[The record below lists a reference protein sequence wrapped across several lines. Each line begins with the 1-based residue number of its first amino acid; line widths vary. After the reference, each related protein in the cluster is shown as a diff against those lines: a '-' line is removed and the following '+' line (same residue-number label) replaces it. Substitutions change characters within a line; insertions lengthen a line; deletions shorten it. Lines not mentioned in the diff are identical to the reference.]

1 MVTVTDTTG
10 ETTTYRS
17 DERGSARGSAAR
29 GDAWAGHPV
38 ATVALRATAAV
49 GPLLAAVAV
58 VLGARALFPVPA
70 DLAGRAVWALV
81 VGATATA
88 TVFLV
93 AALLRR
99 VLPLAALLRLSLAF
113 PDHAPSRLRIARRTA
128 TLQQAQARVAAALV
142 VDDTALDTADTT
154 TAIRHC
160 LELVASLAHHDRI
173 TRGHCERVR
182 AYCNLIGEELGL
194 GRDDLQRL
202 QWAGL
207 LHDVGKVGVPTAVLN
222 KRGRLTPYEWE
233 QIKQH
238 PAIGARLTRSLEP
251 WLGEWVRGV
260 GEHHER
266 WDGDGYPK
274 GLRGTEISLAARIIA
289 VADAFDV
296 MTAARSYKDPLPA
309 EAARAELVRCAGT
322 QFDDAVVRA
331 FVAVSIGKLRRVM
344 GPSAALAQI
353 PVIGSVLLAP
363 THRRGRSPRV
373 GRAGDRRAH
382 GFGGDRRGRALA
394 RGDRRDRRGHTDE
407 HRGRRGPE
415 RRRRRPTASPPRRP
429 APRAPRSIRKRPPRT
444 PRRRRRHPT
453 TITPPTTIAGPGP
466 IPTTT
471 LPPGLLAPVVDPVN
485 EDVVDP
491 VVDVVDGL
499 VARTR
504 GRRHRRRHPLPP
516 RSSSAAAE
524 PRSPRPGTVRAVA
537 ERTDWNP
544 ILRAEFAK
552 PYWPDLQRFVAD
564 ERARHPVYPAHDEVF
579 AALHLTPYEDVK
591 VLILGQDPY
600 HGAGQA
606 HGLCFSV
613 RPGVPAP
620 PSLQNILKELHTDLG
635 IEPPDHGCLEAWAS
649 QGVLL
654 LNATLTVRAR
664 QAASHQGK
672 GWETFTDEVIRA
684 VNAKPERVVFILWG
698 ASARKKKALIDTSRH
713 VIIESAHPS
722 PLSAHNGFFGSRP
735 FSRANEA
742 LVAAGRDPVDWR
754 LPPR

>member
-49 GPLLAAVAV
+49 GPLIAAVAV

-70 DLAGRAVWALV
+70 DLARRAVWALV

-142 VDDTALDTADTT
+142 VDDTTLDTADTT
-154 TAIRHC
+154 TAIRRC

-363 THRRGRSPRV
+363 TIGAAAPLASAALAIGGLTGSAVIAEDAPLPVATAEIAVGTPTSTEGAEDPSGPSTTDGVTAGAARHHRRRGRSASAHHGHHDAAEHPTHHASHPAADHHRRSRTHPDDHAAA
-373 GRAGDRRAH
+373 GTARA
-382 GFGGDRRGRALA
+382 RGRS
-394 RGDRRDRRGHTDE
+394 GQ
-407 HRGRRGPE
+407 RGRRRSG
-415 RRRRRPTASPPRRP
+415 RRRR
-429 APRAPRSIRKRPPRT
+429 
-444 PRRRRRHPT
+444 
-453 TITPPTTIAGPGP
+453 GWVG
-466 IPTTT
+466 
-471 LPPGLLAPVVDPVN
+471 
-485 EDVVDP
+485 
-491 VVDVVDGL
+491 
-499 VARTR
+499 ARTR

-516 RSSSAAAE
+516 RH
-524 PRSPRPGTVRAVA
+524 PRLPLSRGPRGRVR
-537 ERTDWNP
+537 
-544 ILRAEFAK
+544 
-552 PYWPDLQRFVAD
+552 
-564 ERARHPVYPAHDEVF
+564 
-579 AALHLTPYEDVK
+579 
-591 VLILGQDPY
+591 
-600 HGAGQA
+600 
-606 HGLCFSV
+606 
-613 RPGVPAP
+613 
-620 PSLQNILKELHTDLG
+620 
-635 IEPPDHGCLEAWAS
+635 
-649 QGVLL
+649 
-654 LNATLTVRAR
+654 
-664 QAASHQGK
+664 
-672 GWETFTDEVIRA
+672 
-684 VNAKPERVVFILWG
+684 
-698 ASARKKKALIDTSRH
+698 SARWPNGPTGTRSSGRSSRSRTGPTCSASWPTSGPDTRCTPPTTRS
-713 VIIESAHPS
+713 
-722 PLSAHNGFFGSRP
+722 SRP
-735 FSRANEA
+735 STS
-742 LVAAGRDPVDWR
+742 
-754 LPPR
+754 PPTRT